1 MEILGVSQPTV
12 ERILKTLSSET
23 LSLIEY
29 QGAKKTGG
37 YVLTKKGT
45 TFFEQLQY
53 SVVFVKMQE
62 KMFGSLY
69 ENTIIFFG
77 GNCAL
82 R

>member
-45 TFFEQLQY
+45 TFFEQLQD
-53 SVVFVKMQE
+53 KM
-62 KMFGSLY
+62 
-69 ENTIIFFG
+69 
-77 GNCAL
+77 A